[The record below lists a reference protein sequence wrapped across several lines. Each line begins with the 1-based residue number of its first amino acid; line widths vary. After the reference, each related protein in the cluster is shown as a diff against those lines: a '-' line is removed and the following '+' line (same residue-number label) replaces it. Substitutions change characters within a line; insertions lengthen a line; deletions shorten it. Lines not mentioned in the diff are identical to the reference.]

1 MPASHD
7 STPSDPPSPASTPAS
22 AQPAA
27 YDADGAV
34 EADFRRGIGRWL
46 VPAPGGSPGGC
57 LGGGIAL
64 LIFGGVAVAALFS
77 YLVSHLH

>member
-7 STPSDPPSPASTPAS
+7 STPADPPAPTSTPAS
-22 AQPAA
+22 AQPT
-27 YDADGAV
+27 DDGDGAV
-34 EADFRRGIGRWL
+34 EAEFRRGLGRWL